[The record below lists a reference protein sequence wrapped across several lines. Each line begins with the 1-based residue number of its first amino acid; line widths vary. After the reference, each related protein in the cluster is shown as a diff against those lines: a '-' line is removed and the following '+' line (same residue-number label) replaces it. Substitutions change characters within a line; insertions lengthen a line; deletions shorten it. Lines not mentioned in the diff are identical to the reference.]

1 MVFPIF
7 IPGTVFW
14 VCSESHQKGFS
25 LWGIIVFLFRDK
37 VDFPLLVVADN
48 HWSMDLEKLFNAH
61 AVIEAVQIGLQK

>member
-25 LWGIIVFLFRDK
+25 LGGIIFFLFRDKVVFFFRDK
-37 VDFPLLVVADN
+37 VDFPLLA
-48 HWSMDLEKLFNAH
+48 SSIMLFFCDVGN
-61 AVIEAVQIGLQK
+61 